1 MAKIS
6 GHDNQSTYC
15 NIFDTHD
22 IFITQSNDKNLAEH
36 TVKAQ

>member
-15 NIFDTHD
+15 NIFDKLVV
-22 IFITQSNDKNLAEH
+22 IPQSNDKNLAEH